1 MRHLTCLQVECS
13 RWDPDFGQ
21 VKLGTVLQHL
31 QALKHLHLQYA
42 RLSKAD
48 VMLLS
53 VLTKLTHLSLP
64 NAGAGVDDFVVAT
77 LASKM
82 MDVSSCGLQ
91 EPVVLTALAGLT
103 KLHKLNIYGNT
114 LVVGDEGLLLLT
126 DLVALTALCIPERH
140 KVSKQARMSFVVA
153 MPCLDK
159 VDGASVMIE
168 AELEWEELLDYE
180 EDVGL

>member
-1 MRHLTCLQVECS
+1 
-13 RWDPDFGQ
+13 

-42 RLSKAD
+42 RLPKAD

-82 MDVSSCGLQ
+82 TDLVVLDVSSCGLH

-114 LVVGDEGLLLLT
+114 LVVGDDGLLLLT
-126 DLVALTALCIPERH
+126 DLVVLTALCIPERH
-140 KVSKQARMSFVVA
+140 KVSQQARMSFVA
-153 MPCLDK
+153 AIPCLDK
-159 VDGASVMIE
+159 VDGASVMME